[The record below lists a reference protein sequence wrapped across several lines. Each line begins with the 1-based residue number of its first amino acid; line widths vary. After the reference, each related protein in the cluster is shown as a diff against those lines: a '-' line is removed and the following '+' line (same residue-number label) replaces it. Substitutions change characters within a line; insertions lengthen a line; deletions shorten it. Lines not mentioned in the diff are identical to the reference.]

1 MPIRQDGVENR
12 EKAYLELKPW
22 ELLSLRRQE
31 TGTEHGTET
40 KNMADVEDEV
50 EVLFVFLIIIV
61 GGFSRY
67 ILGC

>member
-1 MPIRQDGVENR
+1 MASKTVHD
-12 EKAYLELKPW
+12 KAHLEQEPW